1 MYYINPKWSLE
12 LNLMESHNSH
22 FESIICPRFQV
33 LQKNPKSMMLRIRKE
48 RGKKKKQKKRKEREV
63 THIQAQTSSAFVRLS
78 TVSKGQAQTK
88 LI

>member
-1 MYYINPKWSLE
+1 MYYINPKCSLE

-48 RGKKKKQKKRKEREV
+48 RGKKKEKKEKSHTFKLKQARP
-63 THIQAQTSSAFVRLS
+63 SL
-78 TVSKGQAQTK
+78 GQVQ
-88 LI
+88 

>member
-1 MYYINPKWSLE
+1 MYYINPKCSLE

-22 FESIICPRFQV
+22 FESITCPRFQV

-48 RGKKKKQKKRKEREV
+48 RGKKKRKEREV
-63 THIQAQTSSAFVRLS
+63 THIQAQTSSAFVRPS

>member
-1 MYYINPKWSLE
+1 MYYINPKCSLE

-48 RGKKKKQKKRKEREV
+48 RGKKKEKRKEKKEKS
-63 THIQAQTSSAFVRLS
+63 HKFKLKQARPSLGRVQ
-78 TVSKGQAQTK
+78 
-88 LI
+88 

>member
-1 MYYINPKWSLE
+1 MYYINPKCSLE

-48 RGKKKKQKKRKEREV
+48 RGKKKKKKKEKSH
-63 THIQAQTSSAFVRLS
+63 TFKLKQARPSLGRVQ
-78 TVSKGQAQTK
+78 
-88 LI
+88 

>member
-1 MYYINPKWSLE
+1 
-12 LNLMESHNSH
+12 MESHNSH

-48 RGKKKKQKKRKEREV
+48 RGKKKEKKEREV
-63 THIQAQTSSAFVRLS
+63 THIQAQTSSAFVRPS

>member
-1 MYYINPKWSLE
+1 MYYINPKCFLE

-48 RGKKKKQKKRKEREV
+48 RGKKKKEKKEKSH
-63 THIQAQTSSAFVRLS
+63 TFKLKQARPSLGRVQ
-78 TVSKGQAQTK
+78 
-88 LI
+88 

>member
-1 MYYINPKWSLE
+1 MYYINPKCSLE

-48 RGKKKKQKKRKEREV
+48 RGKKRKEKKEKSH
-63 THIQAQTSSAFVRLS
+63 TFKLKQARPSLGRVQ
-78 TVSKGQAQTK
+78 
-88 LI
+88 

>member
-1 MYYINPKWSLE
+1 MYYINPKCSLE

-48 RGKKKKQKKRKEREV
+48 RGKKKKKKKKEKKEKSH
-63 THIQAQTSSAFVRLS
+63 TFKLKQARPLL
-78 TVSKGQAQTK
+78 G
-88 LI
+88 